1 MFKDFNLL
9 TNIDK
14 KYDICIVGSGPAGV
28 TLASKMAEQGVTV
41 ALLEAGDLEYSEE
54 SQRVYECE
62 SIGHEA
68 WPRHT
73 RLRYFGGTSNHWS
86 GRCRPFDESDFYN
99 RSINGLPGWPI
110 RYDTLEPYLKEAMS
124 ILDLKPEK
132 GFTAINTN
140 DLKEHFYPDAF
151 AKSPPTRFNSKY
163 IEQVRTSKNID
174 CYLNANATDLTLNET
189 LELTESIE
197 ISNYKG
203 QKNKILANRFIL
215 CLGGIETPRF
225 LLNCNKQVSSGIG
238 NSHEMVGRC
247 FMEHLNVPIG
257 TFLYEDMERTSS
269 LQFYSDDDFCKSAE
283 IGKSNIT
290 FGIIQKVKSYG
301 RTHAIKTFFKN
312 IACNMDIDRKVQF
325 ISDFKCP
332 GIGNIG
338 TLIEQSPDIESRVM
352 LSNQLDNFGL
362 KKAKFDWKINE
373 FDNKTI
379 RYTAIE
385 MAKQFSLS
393 GLGAIRL
400 ADFILD
406 NNIDIRYS
414 HHAHHMG
421 TTRMS
426 ADPRFGVVDSNLKVH
441 GIGNLY
447 IAGSGVFS
455 TGGACNPTMPI
466 IQLCLRLADHLN
478 SQTI

>member
-1 MFKDFNLL
+1 MKWLAGAL
-9 TNIDK
+9 WNI
-14 KYDICIVGSGPAGV
+14 
-28 TLASKMAEQGVTV
+28 
-41 ALLEAGDLEYSEE
+41 
-54 SQRVYECE
+54 
-62 SIGHEA
+62 
-68 WPRHT
+68 
-73 RLRYFGGTSNHWS
+73 
-86 GRCRPFDESDFYN
+86 
-99 RSINGLPGWPI
+99 
-110 RYDTLEPYLKEAMS
+110 
-124 ILDLKPEK
+124 
-132 GFTAINTN
+132 
-140 DLKEHFYPDAF
+140 
-151 AKSPPTRFNSKY
+151 
-163 IEQVRTSKNID
+163 
-174 CYLNANATDLTLNET
+174 
-189 LELTESIE
+189 
-197 ISNYKG
+197 
-203 QKNKILANRFIL
+203 
-215 CLGGIETPRF
+215 
-225 LLNCNKQVSSGIG
+225 
-238 NSHEMVGRC
+238 
-247 FMEHLNVPIG
+247 LNVPIG

-352 LSNQLDNFGL
+352 LSNQLDSFGL